1 MASQR
6 FWILHHQKSYRA
18 LRFLMFY
25 KHCKNNKY
33 RQNTNL
39 RVRELFYTFTFV
51 SNILMQKPLIQ
62 AAQCHH

>member
-39 RVRELFYTFTFV
+39 RVRELEYIYICF
-51 SNILMQKPLIQ
+51 
-62 AAQCHH
+62 